1 MMMNKQ
7 VRLNLED
14 EVREFV
20 GDFNKF
26 CEDLE
31 AWTNNNAHIKTWKD
45 HFLKEYPKIFNG
57 SSENEVEMDVDVD
70 TTMRTKPPIEREEK
84 LRKVEEKLLSKRNN
98 ERFTDC
104 DGVMLDPNLTSTQKI
119 IHLLKGTEDSTRRK
133 IYYASLQGEL
143 FERCCLQSK
152 KVYKETLEETK
163 FTRWWVL
170 FLRKLYKLALEYNQ
184 IMYCTVPLSYIRSNF
199 KIIEEIC
206 KHNKDRWK

>member
-1 MMMNKQ
+1 MMNKQ

-14 EVREFV
+14 KVREFV

-26 CEDLE
+26 FEELKKWSKDAVE
-31 AWTNNNAHIKTWKD
+31 IKTWRD
-45 HFLKEYPKIFNG
+45 HFLKEYPKMFG
-57 SSENEVEMDVDVD
+57 DSSGTEMDVD
-70 TTMRTKPPIEREEK
+70 TTMRIKPPIEREEK
-84 LRKVEEKLLSKRNN
+84 LRKVGEKLLSMRTN

-104 DGVMLDPNLTSTQKI
+104 DGVMLDPNLTLTQKI
-119 IHLLKGTEDSTRRK
+119 IHLQKGIEDSTRRK

-143 FERCCLQSK
+143 FEKCCLQSK

-163 FTRWWVL
+163 FTRRWVL

-184 IMYCTVPLSYIRSNF
+184 IMCCTVPLSYIRSNF

>member
-1 MMMNKQ
+1 MMNKQ

-26 CEDLE
+26 FEDLE
-31 AWTNNNAHIKTWKD
+31 AWTNNNTHIKTWKD

-57 SSENEVEMDVDVD
+57 SSENEVEMDTDVY

-84 LRKVEEKLLSKRNN
+84 LRKVEEKLLSKRTN

-104 DGVMLDPNLTSTQKI
+104 DGVMSDDNLSRSQKI
-119 IHLLKGTEDSTRRK
+119 IHLQKGIQDSTRRK

-143 FERCCLQSK
+143 FEKCFLQSK
-152 KVYKETLEETK
+152 KVYKETLEEMK
-163 FTRWWVL
+163 FTRRCVL

-184 IMYCTVPLSYIRSNF
+184 ITYCTVPLSYIHSNF

-206 KHNKDRWK
+206 KCNKDRWK

>member
-1 MMMNKQ
+1 MMNTQ

-26 CEDLE
+26 FEELKKWSKDAIE
-31 AWTNNNAHIKTWKD
+31 IKTWRD
-45 HFLKEYPKIFNG
+45 HFLKEYPKMFG
-57 SSENEVEMDVDVD
+57 DSSGTEMDVDVD
-70 TTMRTKPPIEREEK
+70 TTMRTKPPIEKEEK
-84 LRKVEEKLLSKRNN
+84 LRKVEEKLLSKRTN

-119 IHLLKGTEDSTRRK
+119 IHLQKGIEDSSRRK

-143 FERCCLQSK
+143 FEKCCLKSK
-152 KVYKETLEETK
+152 EVYKETLEETK
-163 FTRWWVL
+163 FTRRWVL

-184 IMYCTVPLSYIRSNF
+184 IMYCTVSLSYIRSNF

-206 KHNKDRWK
+206 KRNKDRWK